1 MAIYHFSPQIASRSK
16 GKNAVAMAAY
26 RSGERLIDER
36 TGEVKHY
43 HRDVQPEAMILAPA
57 HSPEWVYDRQ
67 RLWNEVELIE
77 KAKNS
82 QLCREI
88 TIALPIE
95 LSNEHQRDLLTRY
108 VQEQFV
114 DHGMVA
120 DVAIHRDNPGNPH
133 AHVMLTMRPFNP
145 DGTWGAKSKKEYVLD
160 DKGEKIPQKSGGFKS
175 YKVRTTDW
183 DATDTLL
190 RWREQWAV
198 HSNRALEEA
207 GLEVRIDHRSL
218 EAQGITDRL
227 PTVHEGPVVR
237 EMEQRGVRTEV
248 GQINRDVKE
257 HNAVVLELQKYREQ
271 KAALQEKKQL
281 PPAQRAVLRQAA
293 GILGQ
298 PASLESIYQ
307 KIQELQSEASR
318 LEQSNA
324 QLQKQLAPFE
334 KAEIHF
340 RNIKNWSDDLKGSSI
355 LSNAFNRE
363 ARLKHAG
370 LEKRIS
376 EARVMLEKLG
386 FKDEGQFIA
395 RKEKVSA
402 YVGTELAG
410 MDVTRAKIDAD
421 NAVLREAEKVLKQV
435 ETQYV
440 VDQYQAVPGIERISH
455 PEAQAI
461 QAVNR
466 AAGRHLSADEI
477 RATYSKRA
485 GELQGLEQNLDQIR
499 KNASR
504 LHGAGQWLEKHE
516 AQQAQLRKLFQSRQ
530 IKEKIKADLKVSG
543 RMMKEFGVSD
553 RGDYNRQ
560 LADHQQAELG
570 KPAIEARADA
580 IRPGVDLLG
589 KAIRALDEV
598 GRREQIEQ
606 RQQQWAK
613 QQARVV
619 QRSKDQEYER

>member
-1 MAIYHFSPQIASRSK
+1 MAIFHFAAQVASRSA
-16 GKNAVAMAAY
+16 GRSAVAMAAY
-26 RSGERLIDER
+26 RSGERLEDER
-36 TGEVKHY
+36 TGELKHY
-43 HRDVQPEAMILAPA
+43 RREAKPQTEILAPA
-57 HSPEWVYDRQ
+57 HSPDWVHDRN
-67 RLWNEVELIE
+67 RLWNEVENAE
-77 KAKNS
+77 KRKDA

-88 TIALPIE
+88 NIALPKEFSPE
-95 LSNEHQRDLLTRY
+95 LQTKLLREY
-108 VQEQFV
+108 CHREFV
-114 DHGMVA
+114 DRGMIA
-120 DVAIHRDNPGNPH
+120 DLAIHRDDANNPH
-133 AHVMLTMRPFNP
+133 AHVMLTMREI
-145 DGTWGAKSKKEYVLD
+145 GSE
-160 DKGEKIPQKSGGFKS
+160 GFGK
-175 YKVRTTDW
+175 KVRDW
-183 DATDTLL
+183 NDRALIEK
-190 RWREQWAV
+190 WREAWAQDV
-198 HSNRALEEA
+198 NRIFEKANRPE
-207 GLEVRIDHRSL
+207 RIDHRSL

-237 EMEQRGVRTEV
+237 EMEERGVRTEV

-257 HNAVVLELQKYREQ
+257 HNAVVLELQEYREQ

-281 PPAQRAVLRQAA
+281 PPAQRAVLREAA

-298 PASLESIYQ
+298 PARLESIYQ
-307 KIQELQSEASR
+307 RIQELQSEALR
-318 LEQSNA
+318 LEQSTA
-324 QLQKQLAPFE
+324 QLQKQLVPFE

-340 RNIKNWSDDLKGSSI
+340 RNIKNWSNDLKGSSV

-410 MDVTRAKIDAD
+410 MDVTRAKIEAD

-466 AAGRHLSADEI
+466 AAGRDLSADEI
-477 RATYSKRA
+477 RTTYSKQV
-485 GELQGLEQNLDQIR
+485 GELQDLEQKLDQIR

-504 LHGAGQWLEKHE
+504 LHGAGQWLQKHE
-516 AQQAQLRKLFQSRQ
+516 AQQAQLQKLFQSRQ
-530 IKEKIKADLKVSG
+530 VKEKVKADLEVSG

-570 KPAIEARADA
+570 KSAIEARADA

-589 KAIRALDEV
+589 KAVRALDEV
-598 GRREQIEQ
+598 RQREQIEQ